1 VILNIIINA
10 VEAMSGASN
19 RPRESL
25 IRTAKHPSSNGA
37 LVTIQDSG
45 PGLTS
50 ESFERLFD

>member
-1 VILNIIINA
+1 
-10 VEAMSGASN
+10 MSGASN